1 MEFDLRRFLIIFS
14 FVNTV
19 FYVLVYSY
27 FDKILEVFGVTGLS
41 SIATNYIK
49 LAVLLI
55 VGFCIGMMV
64 MLILR
69 LKIKRS
75 LFSFKNLLIVGIF
88 PFICLILSEGSITSF
103 IINKFF
109 NSSERLSELAFYLF
123 SRQTIWSLWLGF
135 AIGTSI
141 RFSFLKKEY
150 KHLSVE
156 KPGQKDF
163 ESKTITVPD
172 TENKDQ
178 NHSPQN

>member
-1 MEFDLRRFLIIFS
+1 MRIFLIIFS
-14 FVNTV
+14 FINTV
-19 FYVLVYSY
+19 FYVFVYSY
-27 FDKILEVFGVTGLS
+27 FDNILDIFGITGLS
-41 SIATNYIK
+41 STAINYIK
-49 LAVLLI
+49 LAALLV
-55 VGFCIGMMV
+55 VGFCIGITV

-69 LKIKRS
+69 LKIKKN

-109 NSSERLSELAFYLF
+109 NSSERLSELVFYLF

-156 KPGQKDF
+156 RLEQEHSGSEPVKVSDI
-163 ESKTITVPD
+163 ES
-172 TENKDQ
+172 KDQ
-178 NHSPQN
+178 NHFPQH

>member
-1 MEFDLRRFLIIFS
+1 LRIFLIIFS
-14 FVNTV
+14 FINTV
-19 FYVLVYSY
+19 FYIFVYSY
-27 FDKILEVFGVTGLS
+27 FDNILDILGVTGLS
-41 SIATNYIK
+41 STAVNYIK
-49 LAVLLI
+49 LAALLV
-55 VGFCIGMMV
+55 VGFCIGANV

-156 KPGQKDF
+156 KPGQEHSGSESAKVSDI
-163 ESKTITVPD
+163 ESK
-172 TENKDQ
+172 DQ
-178 NHSPQN
+178 HLFPQH

>member
-1 MEFDLRRFLIIFS
+1 MRLFLIIFS
-14 FVNTV
+14 FINTV

-27 FDKILEVFGVTGLS
+27 FDNILDIFGATGLS

-69 LKIKRS
+69 LKIKKN

-103 IINKFF
+103 IINKLF
-109 NSSERLSELAFYLF
+109 NSSERMSELAFYLF

-141 RFSFLKKEY
+141 RFSFKKKEY
-150 KHLSVE
+150 KHLSIE
-156 KPGQKDF
+156 KPEQKHPK
-163 ESKTITVPD
+163 SKPVTVPD
-172 TENKDQ
+172 TESKDQ
-178 NHSPQN
+178 NHSLQN

>member
-1 MEFDLRRFLIIFS
+1 MRLFLIIFS

-27 FDKILEVFGVTGLS
+27 FDNILDVFGVTSLS

-69 LKIKRS
+69 LKIKKN
-75 LFSFKNLLIVGIF
+75 LFSFKNLLIIGIF

-103 IINKFF
+103 FINKFF

-141 RFSFLKKEY
+141 RFSFSKKEY
-150 KHLSVE
+150 KHLSIE
-156 KPGQKDF
+156 KSDNKELGPEVIA
-163 ESKTITVPD
+163 ESD
-172 TENKDQ
+172 TESKDQ
-178 NHSPQN
+178 NHSLQN

>member
-1 MEFDLRRFLIIFS
+1 MRLFLIIFS

-27 FDKILEVFGVTGLS
+27 FDNIVEIFGVTGLS
-41 SIATNYIK
+41 SIATNYVK

-69 LKIKRS
+69 LKIKKN
-75 LFSFKNLLIVGIF
+75 LFSFKNLLIIGIF

-103 IINKFF
+103 IINKLF
-109 NSSERLSELAFYLF
+109 NSSARLSELAFYLF

-141 RFSFLKKEY
+141 RFSFLKKGY
-150 KHLSVE
+150 KHLSTE
-156 KPGQKDF
+156 KPELKIP
-163 ESKTITVPD
+163 ESKPVTLPD
-172 TENKDQ
+172 TESKGQ
-178 NHSPQN
+178 NHSHEN

>member
-1 MEFDLRRFLIIFS
+1 LRLFLTIFS

-27 FDKILEVFGVTGLS
+27 FDNILEVFGVTGLS

-55 VGFCIGMMV
+55 VGFCIGMTV

-69 LKIKRS
+69 LKLKKN
-75 LFSFKNLLIVGIF
+75 LFSFKNLLIIGIF

-103 IINKFF
+103 FINKFF

-141 RFSFLKKEY
+141 RFSFLKKEL
-150 KHLSVE
+150 KHLSTE
-156 KPGQKDF
+156 KIEKNDL
-163 ESKTITVPD
+163 ESEPVTVPD
-172 TENKDQ
+172 TESKDQ
-178 NHSPQN
+178 NHPRKN

>member
-1 MEFDLRRFLIIFS
+1 MRILLIIFS
-14 FVNTV
+14 FINTV

-27 FDKILEVFGVTGLS
+27 FDNILDVFGVTDLS
-41 SIATNYIK
+41 SAAINYIK
-49 LAVLLI
+49 LLVLLI

-64 MLILR
+64 MLLLR
-69 LKIKRS
+69 LKIKKN

-103 IINKFF
+103 IINKLF

-156 KPGQKDF
+156 KPEQKNS
-163 ESKTITVPD
+163 ESKLITVPD
-172 TENKDQ
+172 TESKDQ
-178 NHSPQN
+178 NHSLQH

>member
-1 MEFDLRRFLIIFS
+1 MRIFLIIFS
-14 FVNTV
+14 FINTV
-19 FYVLVYSY
+19 FYVFVYSY
-27 FDKILEVFGVTGLS
+27 FDNILDIFGVTGLS
-41 SIATNYIK
+41 SIAINYIK
-49 LAVLLI
+49 LAALLV
-55 VGFCIGMMV
+55 VGFCIGITV

-88 PFICLILSEGSITSF
+88 PFICLILSEGTITSF

-109 NSSERLSELAFYLF
+109 NSSEKLSELAFYFF

-135 AIGTSI
+135 AIGSSI

-156 KPGQKDF
+156 KSEQISSGS
-163 ESKTITVPD
+163 ESVKVPD
-172 TENKDQ
+172 IENKDH
-178 NHSPQN
+178 NHSQE

>member
-1 MEFDLRRFLIIFS
+1 MRLFLIIFS

-27 FDKILEVFGVTGLS
+27 FDNILDVFGVTGLS

-69 LKIKRS
+69 LKIKKN
-75 LFSFKNLLIVGIF
+75 LFSFKNLLIIGIF

-103 IINKFF
+103 FINKFF

-123 SRQTIWSLWLGF
+123 SRQIIWSLWLGF

-150 KHLSVE
+150 KHLSIE
-156 KPGQKDF
+156 KPKQKDS
-163 ESKTITVPD
+163 ESKSVTVPD
-172 TENKDQ
+172 TESKDQ